1 VDLARPNRRNRRGF
15 QFRHLADFKPSP
27 SSDLG
32 LNRIS
37 GRIRLQRNAD
47 FEPACAGKTVE
58 LLAIPLELLETILA
72 GWWKRGR
79 DAAAFFAM
87 QLFQL
92 SADKFTVS
100 EQDVLREFLL
110 ESTENLNRLDS
121 EIIEL
126 EQKPADK
133 ELLASVFRTIHTIK
147 GTCGFLG
154 FPLLERIAHQAES
167 LLSLLR
173 SGERR
178 LSPRLVAVILECVD
192 AIRKILANLE
202 ATEKEGPDEYGALI
216 KRLTAAIEIPEDSP
230 EVPPPAEAAPVETEK
245 NSSVSESAIRVDV
258 GLLDKLMNLVGELV
272 LARNQ
277 VLQFTT
283 QKEDGALT
291 ATAQR
296 LNLITTELQENV
308 MKTRMQPI
316 GVVWN
321 KLPRLV
327 RDTANACGKLVRLDL
342 DGAGTELDKTI
353 IEAIKDPLTHLV
365 RNCCDHGIETAEE
378 RARAGKPPHGV
389 VSLKAYHE
397 GGQVNIEVA
406 DDGAGVDVVRIKVK
420 ALEKGL
426 IRPEQAERMSEH
438 EAMHLMFL
446 PGFSTAKTV
455 TNVSGRGVG
464 LDVVRCNIE
473 RIGGTVDVTSTKG
486 KGTLIRLK
494 IPLTLAIIPGLVAVS
509 GGERFLIPQASLLE
523 LLRLEGDSAGKIER
537 VHGTPVYRRRGRLLP
552 VAFLNQVLGLKSAA
566 EDDVVN
572 IVVLQAEDRQFGLV
586 VDGIKDTQEIVVKP
600 LGKQL
605 KGLTVYSG
613 ATIMGDG
620 RVALILDVLGIGQ
633 RSGVLVNR
641 ETQNRTAAQAAGS
654 AGSDT
659 QRMLLFRAGSFSRL
673 ALPLSLVARLEEF
686 PQAMVE
692 RAGGRLVV
700 QYRGGILTL
709 VSLASVLEPG
719 SESDSAVTHDPIQ
732 AIVVADGQRS
742 LGILVDQILD
752 VVDESVKVRQ
762 STSRLGLLGSA
773 VVGKEVS
780 DFLDLRAVVQAAAPE
795 WLERQAAASAS
806 VVLLAEPSS
815 FIRSLVRGE
824 LEMAGHCVV
833 EASSAEEALSRI
845 EGRSVG
851 LVLAATNLPPGGCAG
866 LKDAMRQKTDLAEI
880 PVIELAPSA
889 AGREAMLTSIAQL
902 ASALVSR
909 DLPVPAVSVEG
920 RA

>member
-1 VDLARPNRRNRRGF
+1 
-15 QFRHLADFKPSP
+15 
-27 SSDLG
+27 
-32 LNRIS
+32 
-37 GRIRLQRNAD
+37 
-47 FEPACAGKTVE
+47 
-58 LLAIPLELLETILA
+58 
-72 GWWKRGR
+72 
-79 DAAAFFAM
+79 M
-87 QLFQL
+87 
-92 SADKFTVS
+92 S

-126 EQKPADK
+126 EQRPADK

-154 FPLLERIAHQAES
+154 FPLLERIAHQAEN
-167 LLSLLR
+167 LLALLR
-173 SGERR
+173 SGEKR

-202 ATEKEGPDEYGALI
+202 TTQKEGPDEYGGLVE
-216 KRLTAAIEIPEDSP
+216 RLRAAIETPGDAPEPLPPTP
-230 EVPPPAEAAPVETEK
+230 EMVPAEIEK
-245 NSSVSESAIRVDV
+245 NSAVSESAIRVDV

-327 RDTANACGKLVRLDL
+327 RDTAHACGKLVRLEM

-365 RNCCDHGIETAEE
+365 RNCCDHGIETSEE
-378 RARAGKPPHGV
+378 RVRAGKPPHGV
-389 VSLKAYHE
+389 ISLKAYHE

-406 DDGAGVDVVRIKVK
+406 DDGAGVDVVRVKLK

-426 IRPEQAERMSEH
+426 LRPEQAERMSEH
-438 EAMHLMFL
+438 EATHLMFL
-446 PGFSTAKTV
+446 PGFSTAKSV

-473 RIGGTVDVTSTKG
+473 RIGGTVDVSSTKG

-494 IPLTLAIIPGLVAVS
+494 IPLTLAIIPGLIVVS

-523 LLRLEGDSAGKIER
+523 LIRIEGDSGGKIER

-552 VAFLNQVLGLKSAA
+552 VAFLNQVLGLQSTAQD
-566 EDDVVN
+566 EVVN

-586 VDGIKDTQEIVVKP
+586 VDGIRDTQEIVVKP
-600 LGKQL
+600 MGKQL

-633 RSGVLVNR
+633 RSGVLANR
-641 ETQNRTAAQAAGS
+641 ETQALAAMQAAATATS
-654 AGSDT
+654 EN
-659 QRMLLFRAGSFSRL
+659 QRILLFRAGSFPRL

-686 PQAMVE
+686 PQAQVE
-692 RAGGRLVV
+692 RAGGRHVV
-700 QYRGGILTL
+700 QYRGGILTM
-709 VSLASVLEPG
+709 VSLSSVLEP
-719 SESDSAVTHDPIQ
+719 ESQTDTALIREPVE
-732 AIVVADGQRS
+732 AIVVADGERS
-742 LGILVDQILD
+742 FGILVDQILD
-752 VVDESVKVRQ
+752 IVDEAVTIRQ

-773 VVGKEVS
+773 VVGKQVT
-780 DFLDLRAVVQAAAPE
+780 DFLDLRAVVQSAAPE
-795 WLERQAAASAS
+795 WLDGRSAS
-806 VVLLAEPSS
+806 RSSTLLLAEASPLL
-815 FIRSLVRGE
+815 RGMVRAE
-824 LEMAGHCVV
+824 LEMAGHRVV
-833 EASSAEEALSRI
+833 EAGDAEQALNRM
-845 EGRSVG
+845 EGLGVS
-851 LVLAATNLPPGGCAG
+851 LVLAASNLPPEGSEG
-866 LKDAMRQKTDLAEI
+866 LRDAMRQHSKLAQI
-880 PVIELAPSA
+880 PVVELPHSF
-889 AGREAMLTSIAQL
+889 AGREAMLASIERLSAAVAAQDDAVVAG
-902 ASALVSR
+902 ASERS
-909 DLPVPAVSVEG
+909 E
-920 RA
+920 

>member
-1 VDLARPNRRNRRGF
+1 M
-15 QFRHLADFKPSP
+15 
-27 SSDLG
+27 
-32 LNRIS
+32 
-37 GRIRLQRNAD
+37 
-47 FEPACAGKTVE
+47 
-58 LLAIPLELLETILA
+58 ILV
-72 GWWKRGR
+72 
-79 DAAAFFAM
+79 
-87 QLFQL
+87 L
-92 SADKFTVS
+92 

-126 EQKPADK
+126 EQRPADK

-178 LSPRLVAVILECVD
+178 LTPRLVAVILECVD
-192 AIRKILANLE
+192 AIRKILAKLE
-202 ATEKEGPDEYGALI
+202 ASQQEGPDEYGAILE
-216 KRLTAAIEIPEDSP
+216 RLAAAIEDPEDSLD
-230 EVPPPAEAAPVETEK
+230 VPPPAAPAELEK
-245 NSSVSESAIRVDV
+245 SSAVSESAIRVDV

-283 QKEDGALT
+283 QKEDSKLN

-327 RDTANACGKLVRLDL
+327 RDTAQACGKLVRLDM

-365 RNCCDHGIETAEE
+365 RNCCDHGIETAED
-378 RARAGKPPHGV
+378 RVRAGKAPHGLI
-389 VSLKAYHE
+389 SLKAYHE

-406 DDGAGVDVVRIKVK
+406 DDGAGVDVAQVKAK

-426 IRPEQAERMSEH
+426 IRPEQVERMSDH
-438 EAMHLMFL
+438 EAIHLMFL
-446 PGFSTAKTV
+446 PGFSTARTV

-473 RIGGTVDVTSTKG
+473 RIGGVVDVTSTKD

-494 IPLTLAIIPGLVAVS
+494 IPLTLAIIPGLVVVS

-523 LLRLEGDSAGKIER
+523 LIRIEGDSAGKIER

-552 VAFLNQVLGLKSAA
+552 VAFLNQVLGLESAA
-566 EDDVVN
+566 QEDVVN

-586 VDGIKDTQEIVVKP
+586 VDGIRDTQEIVVKP
-600 LGKQL
+600 MGKQL

-633 RSGVLVNR
+633 RSGVLANR
-641 ETQNRTAAQAAGS
+641 DAQAHSGTQAVAATGS
-654 AGSDT
+654 EN

-673 ALPLSLVARLEEF
+673 AVPLSLVARLEEF
-686 PQAMVE
+686 PQAIVE
-692 RAGGRLVV
+692 RAGGRYVV
-700 QYRGGILTL
+700 QYRGGILTM
-709 VSLASVLEPG
+709 VSLASVLEP
-719 SESDSAVTHDPIQ
+719 ESSADTAITHDPIQ
-732 AIVVADGQRS
+732 AIVFADGQRS
-742 LGILVDQILD
+742 LGIMVDQIVD
-752 VVDESVKVRQ
+752 IVDESVTVRQ
-762 STSRLGLLGSA
+762 STGRLGLLGSA
-773 VVGKEVS
+773 VVGKLVT
-780 DFLDLRAVVQAAAPE
+780 DFLDVRAVVQSAAPE
-795 WLERQAAASAS
+795 WLDDEPGKSAS
-806 VVLLAEPSS
+806 VVMLAEPSS
-815 FIRSLVRGE
+815 FLRGIVRGE
-824 LEMAGHCVV
+824 LEMAGHRVV
-833 EASSAEEALSRI
+833 EAATAEEALNRM
-845 EGRSVG
+845 EGCGAGV
-851 LVLAATNLPPGGCAG
+851 VLAASHLPPDGFSAFQE
-866 LKDAMRQKTDLAEI
+866 AMRRQPSLTDI
-880 PVIELAPSA
+880 PVVELAQSPHGRESMLASIGHLVAAVSGETAEPARPVA
-889 AGREAMLTSIAQL
+889 AGSLE
-902 ASALVSR
+902 
-909 DLPVPAVSVEG
+909 D

>member
-1 VDLARPNRRNRRGF
+1 VL
-15 QFRHLADFKPSP
+15 
-27 SSDLG
+27 
-32 LNRIS
+32 
-37 GRIRLQRNAD
+37 
-47 FEPACAGKTVE
+47 
-58 LLAIPLELLETILA
+58 
-72 GWWKRGR
+72 
-79 DAAAFFAM
+79 
-87 QLFQL
+87 
-92 SADKFTVS
+92 
-100 EQDVLREFLL
+100 EQDILREFVL

-126 EQKPADK
+126 EQRPADK

-178 LSPRLVAVILECVD
+178 LSPRLVALILECMD
-192 AIRKILANLE
+192 AIRRILANVE
-202 ATEKEGPDEYGALI
+202 ATQKEGPDEYGALI
-216 KRLTAAIEIPEDSP
+216 ERLVRAVENPEDAP
-230 EVPPPAEAAPVETEK
+230 ELPPASMELAPAEIER
-245 NSSVSESAIRVDV
+245 SSAVSESAIRVDV

-283 QKEDGALT
+283 QKEDSALN

-327 RDTANACGKLVRLDL
+327 RDTAHTCVKLVRLDM

-365 RNCCDHGIETAEE
+365 RNCCDHGIETQEE
-378 RARAGKPPHGV
+378 RVRAGKPPHGV
-389 VSLKAYHE
+389 ITLKAYHE

-406 DDGAGVDVVRIKVK
+406 DDGAGVDVVRLKVK

-426 IRPEQAERMSEH
+426 IRAEQVERMSDH
-438 EAMHLMFL
+438 EALHLIFL
-446 PGFSTAKTV
+446 PGFSTAKTI

-473 RIGGTVDVTSTKG
+473 RIGGTVDVSSTKG

-494 IPLTLAIIPGLVAVS
+494 IPLTLAIIPGLVVVS

-523 LLRLEGDSAGKIER
+523 LIRIEGDSASRIER

-552 VAFLNQVLGLKSAA
+552 VAFLNQVLGLESAA
-566 EDDVVN
+566 QSDVVN

-586 VDGIKDTQEIVVKP
+586 VDGIRDTQEIVVKP

-605 KGLTVYSG
+605 KGLAVYAG

-633 RSGVLVNR
+633 RSGVLANR
-641 ETQNRTAAQAAGS
+641 EAQTHTETQALAAAGS
-654 AGSDT
+654 EN
-659 QRMLLFRAGSFSRL
+659 QRMLLFSAGSFSRL
-673 ALPLSLVARLEEF
+673 AVPLSLVARLEEF
-686 PQAMVE
+686 PQAVVE
-692 RAGGRLVV
+692 RAGGRHVV
-700 QYRGGILTL
+700 QYRGGILTM

-719 SESDSAVTHDPIQ
+719 STTDAAVTRDPVQ
-732 AIVVADGQRS
+732 AIVIADGQRS
-742 LGILVDQILD
+742 LGIMVDQILD
-752 VVDESVKVRQ
+752 IVDEAVTIRQ
-762 STSRLGLLGSA
+762 STNRLGLLGSA
-773 VVGKEVS
+773 VVGKQVT
-780 DFLDLRAVVQAAAPE
+780 DFLDLRAVVRTAVPE
-795 WLERQAAASAS
+795 WLEGQAGSRKS
-806 VVLLAEPSS
+806 VVMLAEPSA
-815 FIRSLVRGE
+815 FLRGLVRSE
-824 LEMAGHCVV
+824 LEMAGHRVV
-833 EASSAEEALSRI
+833 EASNAEEALSRM
-845 EGRSVG
+845 ECCGVS
-851 LVLAATNLPPGGCAG
+851 LVLAAANLPPAG
-866 LKDAMRQKTDLAEI
+866 REGLQDAMREQPSLAGI
-880 PVIELAPSA
+880 SVMELALSA
-889 AGREAMLTSIAQL
+889 GSRESMMASIGQL
-902 ASALVSR
+902 AAAVAR
-909 DLPVPAVSVEG
+909 PDTPVPAESLEG

>member
-1 VDLARPNRRNRRGF
+1 
-15 QFRHLADFKPSP
+15 
-27 SSDLG
+27 
-32 LNRIS
+32 
-37 GRIRLQRNAD
+37 
-47 FEPACAGKTVE
+47 
-58 LLAIPLELLETILA
+58 
-72 GWWKRGR
+72 
-79 DAAAFFAM
+79 M
-87 QLFQL
+87 
-92 SADKFTVS
+92 S

-126 EQKPADK
+126 ERRPADK
-133 ELLASVFRTIHTIK
+133 DLLASVFRTIHTIK

-154 FPLLERIAHQAES
+154 FPLLERIAHQAEN

-202 ATEKEGPDEYGALI
+202 ATEKEGADEYAGLSE
-216 KRLTAAIEIPEDSP
+216 RLRAAAENPEQTIEAPAVAADAM
-230 EVPPPAEAAPVETEK
+230 PAEVER
-245 NSSVSESAIRVDV
+245 NSAVSESAIRVDV

-283 QKEDGALT
+283 QKEDSALN

-316 GVVWN
+316 GMVWN

-327 RDTANACGKLVRLDL
+327 RDTAHACGKVVRLDM

-365 RNCCDHGIETAEE
+365 RNSCDHGIETAEE
-378 RARAGKPPHGV
+378 RVRAGKPAHGV
-389 VSLKAYHE
+389 LSLKAYHE

-406 DDGAGVDVVRIKVK
+406 DDGAGVDVSRVKVK

-426 IRPEQAERMSEH
+426 IRVEQVERMSDH

-446 PGFSTAKTV
+446 PGFSTARQV

-473 RIGGTVDVTSTKG
+473 RIGGTVDVTSTQG
-486 KGTLIRLK
+486 KGTMIRLK

-523 LLRLEGDSAGKIER
+523 LIRIEGDSAGKIER
-537 VHGTPVYRRRGRLLP
+537 VHGTPVYRRRGHLLP
-552 VAFLNQVLGLKSAA
+552 VAFLNEVLGLPNPQHT
-566 EDDVVN
+566 DVVN

-586 VDGIKDTQEIVVKP
+586 VDGIRDTQEIVVKP

-605 KGLTVYSG
+605 KGLSVYSG

-620 RVALILDVLGIGQ
+620 KVALILDVLGIGQ
-633 RSGVLVNR
+633 RSGVLTNHEAQTR
-641 ETQNRTAAQAAGS
+641 AGTQASTAAAS
-654 AGSDT
+654 EN
-659 QRMLLFRAGSFSRL
+659 QRMLLFRAGSFTRL
-673 ALPLSLVARLEEF
+673 AMPLSLVARLEEF
-686 PQAMVE
+686 PRAQVE
-692 RAGGRLVV
+692 CAGGRHVV

-709 VSLASVLEPG
+709 VSLASVLEPN
-719 SESDSAVTHDPIQ
+719 SQTDTALTNDPVQ
-732 AIVVADGQRS
+732 AIVVADGERN
-742 LGILVDQILD
+742 LGIMVDQILD
-752 VVDESVKVRQ
+752 IIDETVAIRQ
-762 STSRLGLLGSA
+762 STTKRGLLGSA
-773 VVGKEVS
+773 VLGKQVT
-780 DFLDLRAVVQAAAPE
+780 DFLDLRTVVQSAAPE
-795 WLERQAAASAS
+795 WLEEHTGNRSA
-806 VVLLAEPSS
+806 VVIVAEPSPLLRGL
-815 FIRSLVRGE
+815 IRGE
-824 LEMAGHCVV
+824 LEMAGHTVM
-833 EASSAEEALSRI
+833 EAGDAMEAL
-845 EGRSVG
+845 GRMEEHPVG
-851 LVLAATNLPPGGCAG
+851 LVIAARSLPPEG
-866 LKDAMRQKTDLAEI
+866 LEGLQEAMRQQPNMAAIPVLELSVSSSNRESMLASIGKLAAAVTRMETDILAE
-880 PVIELAPSA
+880 
-889 AGREAMLTSIAQL
+889 QL
-902 ASALVSR
+902 ESG
-909 DLPVPAVSVEG
+909 E
-920 RA
+920 